1 MPLSTPETIRNF
13 LDGGL
18 NTHYYRCSR
27 NKPMRKVALTEEWD
41 LIQLQDDEG
50 AFAILFNVATY
61 ETREVQCKE
70 DLLAVLSA

>member
-1 MPLSTPETIRNF
+1 
-13 LDGGL
+13 
-18 NTHYYRCSR
+18 
-27 NKPMRKVALTEEWD
+27 MRKVALTEEWD